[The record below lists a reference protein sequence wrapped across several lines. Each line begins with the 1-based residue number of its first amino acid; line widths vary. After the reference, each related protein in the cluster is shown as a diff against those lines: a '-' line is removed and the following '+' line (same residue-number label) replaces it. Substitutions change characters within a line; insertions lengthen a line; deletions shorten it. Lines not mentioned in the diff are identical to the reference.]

1 MKIALAQLNYHIG
14 NFEKNTSKILDQIEK
29 AKNDHV
35 DLIIFSELSVCGY
48 PPQDLLEKKSFIEQC
63 EIAVEEIAPHCT
75 DIAVIIGSPTLNHH
89 QKGKRLYNSA
99 IFIADGEVKFV
110 QNKTLLPTYDIFD
123 EYRYFESNDK
133 FNVVE
138 YKGKKIAITI
148 CEDLWDLQPIENTFS
163 KNQLYNITPMDKLI
177 EYKPDFIINIA
188 ASPFSYTKIWGRKNV
203 FIRNAKKYNLP
214 LFSVNQVGAQTEL
227 IFDGGSLVVNPDGTI
242 ADEMKLFTEDYKI
255 YNLDEIN
262 KCTIKKTIDEDPD
275 VIAKIHDALVLGIR
289 DYFKKMN
296 FTNATLGLS
305 GGIDSAVSL
314 VIAVRALGAENIR
327 VLLLPSKYSSE
338 HSITDA
344 EILAKNLGV
353 KYDIVNIQNVVD
365 SFDESLKTVFKGLQ
379 EDITEENI
387 QARARGT
394 ILMALS
400 NKFGHILL
408 NTSNKSEAAVG
419 YGTLYGDMNGGLSVL
434 GDVYKADVYKLAR
447 YINSD
452 SEIIPEN
459 TIIKPPSAELR
470 PDQKDSDSLPDY
482 DTLDK
487 ILFAYIELQKTLE
500 DIIEEGWDKTLIE
513 RIVKLVDSNEYKRY
527 QAPPILRISSKAFG
541 AGRRMPL
548 VAKYS

>member
-14 NFEKNTSKILDQIEK
+14 NFEKNTSKIISQIEK
-29 AKNDHV
+29 AKNDQV

-63 EIAVEEIAPHCT
+63 EVAVEEISAACT
-75 DIAVIIGSPTLNHH
+75 NIGVIIGVPTINYHP
-89 QKGKRLYNSA
+89 KGKKLYNSA
-99 IFIADGEVKFV
+99 IFIAEGEVKYI

-123 EYRYFESNDK
+123 EYRYFEPNDK

-138 YKGKKIAITI
+138 YKEKKIAITI
-148 CEDLWDLQPIENTFS
+148 CEDLWDFQPIENPFA
-163 KNQLYNITPMDKLI
+163 KNQLYHVTPMDKLI
-177 EYKPDFIINIA
+177 EYKPDFIVNIA

-242 ADEMKLFTEDYKI
+242 ADEMKLFKEDYQI
-255 YNLDEIN
+255 YDLDEI
-262 KCTIKKTIDEDPD
+262 TQSTRKKTIDENPN

-289 DYFKKMN
+289 DYFRKMN
-296 FTNATLGLS
+296 FTKATLGLS

-314 VIAVRALGAENIR
+314 VIAERALGAENLR

-344 EILAKNLGV
+344 ENLAQNLGV
-353 KYDIVNIQNVVD
+353 KYDIVHIQDVVD
-365 SFDESLKTVFKGLQ
+365 SFNNSLDSVFKGLEQ
-379 EDITEENI
+379 DITEENI

-400 NKFGHILL
+400 NKLGHILL

-419 YGTLYGDMNGGLSVL
+419 YSTLYGDMNGGLSVL

-447 YINSD
+447 YINRD
-452 SEIIPEN
+452 SEIIPDN
-459 TIIKPPSAELR
+459 TIVKPPSAELR

-482 DTLDK
+482 DVLDK
-487 ILFAYIELQKTLE
+487 ILFEYIELQKPAE
-500 DIIEEGWDKTLIE
+500 EIIEDGWDKDVVE
-513 RIVKLVDSNEYKRY
+513 RIIRLVDTNEYKRY

>member
-1 MKIALAQLNYHIG
+1 MKIALSQLNYHIG

-29 AKNDHV
+29 AKNNHV
-35 DLIIFSELSVCGY
+35 DLIVFSELTVCGY
-48 PPQDLLEKKSFIEQC
+48 PPQDLLEKKSFIDQC

-75 DIAVIIGSPTLNHH
+75 DIAIIIGSPTLNYH

-99 IFIADGEVKFV
+99 IFIADGEIKFI

-138 YKGKKIAITI
+138 YKGKKFAITI
-148 CEDLWDLQPIENTFS
+148 CEDLWDLQPTENTFA
-163 KNQLYNITPMDKLI
+163 KNQLYNVTPMDKLI

-203 FIRNAKKYNLP
+203 FIRNAKKYKLP

-242 ADEMKLFTEDYKI
+242 ADEMKFFAEDYKI
-255 YNLDEIN
+255 YNLDEISQ
-262 KCTIKKTIDEDPD
+262 CTIKKTIDEDPN

-289 DYFKKMN
+289 DYFKKMH

-353 KYDIVNIQNVVD
+353 KYDIVNIQSVVD

-379 EDITEENI
+379 EDVTEENI

-447 YINSD
+447 YINRD

-459 TIIKPPSAELR
+459 TIVKPPSAELR

-482 DTLDK
+482 DILDK
-487 ILFAYIELQKTLE
+487 ILFEYIELQKPLE
-500 DIIEEGWDKTLIE
+500 DIVEEGWDKVLIE
-513 RIVKLVDSNEYKRY
+513 KITKPNNT
-527 QAPPILRISSKAFG
+527 
-541 AGRRMPL
+541 
-548 VAKYS
+548 